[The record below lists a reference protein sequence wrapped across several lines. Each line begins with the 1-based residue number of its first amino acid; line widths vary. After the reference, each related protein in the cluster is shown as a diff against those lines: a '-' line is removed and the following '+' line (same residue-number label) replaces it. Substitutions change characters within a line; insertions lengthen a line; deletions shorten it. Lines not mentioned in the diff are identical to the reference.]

1 MTTIEELAKQLNNI
15 SIDKQNDFKLIE
27 SNTFLL
33 FKIIFGIASDYCY
46 FFFNLES
53 NFNYQKISIYLPPK
67 DSDSKVDFLYNYCNQ
82 LLGIN
87 TCPLVGDDESLKTLC
102 NYFNSC
108 SPDLYSGYSGKQVCA
123 YFDDIEVN
131 DIEKI
136 DIISKIKGIIDNNTS
151 FEYIVF
157 PFTIYLNQSEKHV
170 LLLIYIKKE
179 AIVVSFSLTDYSIYD
194 ELKNPDLTL
203 FINQIVAFTTNL
215 KYNYVGDIRNYENIK
230 QYLINMEKN
239 TYISADLLRYATC
252 VYIIV
257 NCIVKKQT
265 LEETMEK
272 NLNYSNYDDFT
283 RVLILFVQV
292 LNKFMKSNC
301 NKIDNNNDDDDSSI
315 YFSSNER
322 DLNVSR
328 FNLDTFPQ
336 SIIETGFLERLVISN
351 NNISSL
357 PDEIGNLTNLKL
369 FDISNNNISNIPT
382 TISSLDKLQQFIAF
396 KNKLKNLSFFK
407 TFNSVLYIDVSN
419 NPILGNINTFI
430 ISTGSCLKVLK
441 MSNCTLRKM
450 PDLNNCNKLNKLD
463 LSHNDIVLIEY
474 LNNLPLLIELNLSH
488 NNINSIPSSI
498 VNLLSL
504 KHLNIGY
511 NSLTTIPHDLKN
523 IKQLLTLNLE
533 SNQLVST
540 NIHFMNKFP
549 QLNIKPEDISNNVF
563 KVVFNLVS
571 LQVLNLANNRIHF
584 IPIIRVIWSRMN
596 NLTKLDLRN
605 IELFGIVY
613 REREIG
619 KEIYHKVFNKIIK
632 KNIIIPNPDA
642 IY

>member
-1 MTTIEELAKQLNNI
+1 MATIEELAKQLDNI

-33 FKIIFGIASDYCY
+33 FKIIFGIASEYCY
-46 FFFNLES
+46 FFFNLETD
-53 NFNYQKISIYLPPK
+53 FNYQKISIYLPPN
-67 DSDSKVDFLYNYCNQ
+67 DSFSKVDFLYNYCNR
-82 LLGIN
+82 LLSIN
-87 TCPLVGDDESLKTLC
+87 TCPLVGDDDSLKTLC

-157 PFTIYLNQSEKHV
+157 PFTIYLNQSEKHI

-179 AIVVSFSLTDYSIYD
+179 AIVVSFSLTDFSIYD
-194 ELKNPDLTL
+194 ELKKEELVL
-203 FINQIVAFTTNL
+203 FITEIVAFTTNL
-215 KYNYVGDIRNYENIK
+215 NYNYVGDIRNYENIK
-230 QYLINMEKN
+230 RYLKNMEKSI
-239 TYISADLLRYATC
+239 YISSDSLQYATC

-265 LEETMEK
+265 LEETIEK
-272 NLNYSNYDDFT
+272 NLNYPSYDEFT

-301 NKIDNNNDDDDSSI
+301 YKIENNRDDDDTSI

-322 DLNVSR
+322 EVNISR

-336 SIIETGFLERLVISN
+336 QITEAGFLEKLVISN
-351 NNISSL
+351 NNISFL

-369 FDISNNNISNIPT
+369 FDISNNNITNIPS

-407 TFNSVLYIDVSN
+407 TLISVLYIDVSD
-419 NPILGNINTFI
+419 NPILGNINSFN
-430 ISTGSCLKVLK
+430 ISSGSCLKVLK
-441 MSNCTLRKM
+441 MKNCSLRKM
-450 PDLNNCNKLNKLD
+450 PDLDNCNKLNKLD
-463 LSHNDIVLIEY
+463 LSNNDINIIEY

-511 NSLTTIPHDLKN
+511 NNLTTIPYDLKN

-540 NIHFMNKFP
+540 NVQFMNKFP
-549 QLNIKPEDISNNVF
+549 QLNITPEDISNNVF
-563 KVVFNLVS
+563 KVLFNLRS
-571 LQVLNLANNRIHF
+571 LQVINLANNRIHF
-584 IPIIRVIWSRMN
+584 IPIIRVIWNRMN

-605 IELFGIVY
+605 IELFGI
-613 REREIG
+613 RNRDREIG
-619 KEIYHKVFNKIIK
+619 KEIYHKSFDKIIK
-632 KNIIIPNPDA
+632 KNIIIPKPDA